1 MNGQQVKSLS
11 LTIKLLKTI
20 GSPFAPE
27 QKQVLPENKEEALEL
42 YEYATKNKIGLA
54 YLESLKNQERLGEF
68 GLKGKYE
75 EEKKKHDEQQVTAS
89 RISEL
94 FNSHRINYAIF
105 KSIMPF
111 PATPNDVDI
120 IHFGSDGEFER
131 AVELLLKSNYMEVK
145 QVLGKNLPD
154 SSQRMFHDTRD
165 GKIKDCMLI
174 KKEKKDVYDVDV
186 YQEIAASHILYLD
199 KRKLEKYVIELNTS
213 NNKLKVLR
221 PEAELVAII
230 IHSIIP
236 EMLCTLFV
244 YYATLY
250 HLEKMN
256 SEEIDRFIDIAKEN
270 NVTFPVRTHFSLVAE
285 LHNAA
290 NGFVPEKIE
299 EILAEL
305 GNETREKRIL
315 LKNNLKMPHK
325 YSLSA
330 VSRVL
335 LEKSKEAEFRRSAI
349 KQMIYMSN
357 PKLTKWVI
365 YNIIWRRMRETY

>member
-1 MNGQQVKSLS
+1 MNRQEQVDSPS
-11 LTIKLLKTI
+11 LTIKLLRTI

-54 YLESLKNQERLGEF
+54 YLESLKNQERLEEF
-68 GLKGKYE
+68 GLKRKYE
-75 EEKKKHDEQQVTAS
+75 EEKKKHDEQRVTAN

-94 FNSHRINYAIF
+94 FNSHGINYAIF
-105 KSIMPF
+105 KSFMPF

-131 AVELLLKSNYMEVK
+131 AAELMLKSNYMEVK
-145 QVLGKNLPD
+145 GETD
-154 SSQRMFHDTRD
+154 AEQRMFHDARN
-165 GKIKDCMLI
+165 GNLNPHP
-174 KKEKKDVYDVDV
+174 KEKDVYDVDV
-186 YQEIAASHILYLD
+186 YHKISASYVQYLD
-199 KRKLEKYVIELNTS
+199 KRKLEKYVIGLNTS
-213 NNKLKVLR
+213 TNKLKVLR

-250 HLEKMN
+250 RLEKMN

-325 YSLSA
+325 YSLST
-330 VSRVL
+330 VIRTL
-335 LEKSKEAEFRRSAI
+335 LEKGKEAEFRRSAV
-349 KQMIYMSN
+349 KQMVYMSN
-357 PKLTKWVI
+357 PKLTKWII